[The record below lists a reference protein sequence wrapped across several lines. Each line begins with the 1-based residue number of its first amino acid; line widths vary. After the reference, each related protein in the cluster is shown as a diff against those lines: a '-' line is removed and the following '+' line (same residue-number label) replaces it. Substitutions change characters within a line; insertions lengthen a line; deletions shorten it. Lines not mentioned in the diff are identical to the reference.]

1 MSTPASS
8 AEEQPA
14 AAPAALPS
22 TPPSSADTG
31 TALPPSQLSLQPTA
45 PGSQLDS
52 SAADVTMAAAD
63 APAAPL
69 AASAEPQPPS
79 SRSSVSSPACGP
91 QPAAASK
98 PASLLELG
106 TFETDQGKRMA
117 HRMFQAARKGLQ
129 GARTEVLV
137 SISAK
142 SCRAVLYDPGA
153 PIVLRLARIITAH
166 AVAAA
171 AREAEQKT
179 AELAEDP
186 SVIATA
192 TRTADSSA
200 AVTTVAA
207 AAAEHARNPSAVTSS
222 ASEAISENALLYE
235 HAAMMQVASK
245 ILPPESEEMKAVLPP
260 ADADSAP
267 HSRSS
272 VQLLLQYARAVS
284 DHTIR
289 KGLFFEPNFPGSL
302 VSQWQPQEWK
312 YRVPLS
318 LVWAYDEQANK
329 MRNDSQD
336 VADWQKVMPL
346 LPMYTFSV
354 AGDGDCLMHSAILA
368 DCTLQQREF
377 AYPDAPAAVQKK
389 TKTGEVTGS
398 IPTLKAIAQT
408 VVSAARD
415 PLTGAVLPS
424 CRVAVSD
431 ALHSYRARSAH
442 IMRNTLASAA
452 ALLRC

>member
-1 MSTPASS
+1 MSAPAFSP
-8 AEEQPA
+8 EELPA

-63 APAAPL
+63 APAASL

-79 SRSSVSSPACGP
+79 SSSTVSSPACGP
-91 QPAAASK
+91 QLAAAGK
-98 PASLLELG
+98 PATPLDHGS
-106 TFETDQGKRMA
+106 FETDQGKRMA

-137 SISAK
+137 SICAK

-153 PIVLRLARIITAH
+153 PIALRLACIITAH

-186 SVIATA
+186 SVVATA
-192 TRTADSSA
+192 TADSSA

-207 AAAEHARNPSAVTSS
+207 AAAKHAGPPSAVDSS
-222 ASEAISENALLYE
+222 ASEAMSENVAIYEKAAGKSAAAGAALDAL
-235 HAAMMQVASK
+235 AASAG
-245 ILPPESEEMKAVLPP
+245 AN
-260 ADADSAP
+260 SAP
-267 HSRSS
+267 QTRSS
-272 VQLLLQYARAVS
+272 LQSLLQYARAVS

-289 KGLFFEPNFPGSL
+289 KGPFFEPNFPGSL

-346 LPMYTFSV
+346 LPMYTFTV
-354 AGDGDCLMHSAILA
+354 AGDGDCLMHSAMLA

-377 AYPDAPAAVQKK
+377 SSLDAPAGVPKMNQAGVLIHPK
-389 TKTGEVTGS
+389 VS
-398 IPTLKAIAQT
+398 TLKAIAQT

-415 PLTGAVLPS
+415 PLTGAVLPAS
-424 CRVAVSD
+424 RSAVTA
-431 ALHSYRARSAH
+431 ALHSYRARSVH
-442 IMRNTLASAA
+442 IARGMLVCAGALMR
-452 ALLRC
+452 C